1 MNTFIESAELTLLRT
16 ELERIRERYAVA
28 SYEQQQA
35 LEILGRYLN
44 TLFPAAYAQ
53 AMAQRTPVY
62 TFAQEM
68 LRALT
73 LVQPMQTV
81 TEEQPATQ
89 PPAPQVDAPPALRL
103 TDADQISLLRLTGS
117 TPAFEEVRRSWCA
130 EVGQDDDAFKAQL
143 DALIS
148 AQLATLETVKAT
160 GTWWSYYSPQLIAL
174 TDSGRAEYQQRFGL
188 PPRGIDEFIDT
199 SYKSR
204 DDWYLI
210 RVARAVI
217 LAGGSIPGARF
228 IPAAVWDTAEPLPAP
243 YQRRY
248 GNSEPDLIVELVPP
262 DGTKILIAVECERSN
277 YSPPRL
283 KTKVLKNMRD
293 YAEHGFDGVYYIA
306 PNRNAGGLL
315 KTAIRKVAADLRN
328 NPQSLE
334 RGFVALFALD
344 SLLKRWL
351 ASPAMLDRW
360 HGTPPDE
367 SSDAAAAD
375 YCFKH
380 KNRGGSSDGI

>member
-1 MNTFIESAELTLLRT
+1 
-16 ELERIRERYAVA
+16 
-28 SYEQQQA
+28 
-35 LEILGRYLN
+35 
-44 TLFPAAYAQ
+44 
-53 AMAQRTPVY
+53 
-62 TFAQEM
+62 
-68 LRALT
+68 
-73 LVQPMQTV
+73 
-81 TEEQPATQ
+81 
-89 PPAPQVDAPPALRL
+89 
-103 TDADQISLLRLTGS
+103 
-117 TPAFEEVRRSWCA
+117 
-130 EVGQDDDAFKAQL
+130 
-143 DALIS
+143 
-148 AQLATLETVKAT
+148 
-160 GTWWSYYSPQLIAL
+160 LIAL

-204 DDWYLI
+204 DAWYLI

>member
-73 LVQPMQTV
+73 LVQPMQVV
-81 TEEQPATQ
+81 TEDKPEAQTSV
-89 PPAPQVDAPPALRL
+89 PQADTSPALRL
-103 TDADQISLLRLTGS
+103 TDPDQISLLRLIGS
-117 TPAFEEVRRSWCA
+117 MPAFEEVRRSWCA
-130 EVGQDDDAFKAQL
+130 EVHQDDPAFKTQL
-143 DALIS
+143 DALIA
-148 AQLATLETVKAT
+148 AQLATLETLKVT
-160 GTWWSYYSPQLIAL
+160 GSWRSYYSPQLIAL
-174 TDSGRAEYQQRFGL
+174 TDSGKAEYQQRFGL
-188 PPRGIDEFIDT
+188 PARTIKEFVDA
-199 SYKSR
+199 SYKSEEA
-204 DDWYLI
+204 WYLI
-210 RVARAVI
+210 RVARSVI
-217 LAGGSIPGARF
+217 LSGGGIPGARF
-228 IPAAVWDTAEPLPAP
+228 VPAAVWDTAEPLPAP

-248 GNSEPDLIVELVPP
+248 GNSEPDLIVELTPA
-262 DGTKILIAVECERSN
+262 DGTRVLIAVECERSN
-277 YSPPRL
+277 YDSTRL

-315 KTAIRKVAADLRN
+315 KTAIRKVAADLRDH
-328 NPQSLE
+328 PQSLE
-334 RGFVALFALD
+334 RGFVALFVLD
-344 SLLKRWL
+344 DLIKKWL

-367 SSDAAAAD
+367 FSDAATAD

-380 KNRGGSSDGI
+380 KNRGGSSNGI

>member
-1 MNTFIESAELTLLRT
+1 MNTFVESAELTLLRT
-16 ELERIRERYAVA
+16 ELERIRERYAAA

-81 TEEQPATQ
+81 TEAEPAAQTA
-89 PPAPQVDAPPALRL
+89 APQADAPPALRL
-103 TDADQISLLRLTGS
+103 TDPDQISLLRLTGS
-117 TPAFEEVRRSWCA
+117 TPAYEEVRRAWCA
-130 EVGQDDDAFKAQL
+130 EVSQDDATFKAQL
-143 DALIS
+143 DALIA

-160 GTWWSYYSPQLIAL
+160 GTWQSYYSPQLIAL
-174 TDSGRAEYQQRFGL
+174 TDAGRAEYQQRFGL
-188 PPRGIDEFIDT
+188 PPRSIAEFIDNT
-199 SYKSR
+199 SYKSKEA
-204 DDWYLI
+204 WYLI

-217 LAGGSIPGARF
+217 LAGGNIPGTRF
-228 IPAAVWDTAEPLPAP
+228 VPTAVWDTVDPLPAL

-248 GNSEPDLIVELVPP
+248 GNSEPDLIVELTPP
-262 DGTKILIAVECERSN
+262 DGTKILIAVECERAN
-277 YSPPRL
+277 YNAPRL
-283 KTKVLKNMRD
+283 KTKVLKNMHD

-315 KTAIRKVAADLRN
+315 KTAIRKVAADLRDH
-328 NPQSLE
+328 PQSLE
-334 RGFVALFALD
+334 RGFVALFTLD
-344 SLLKRWL
+344 DLLRKWL
-351 ASPAMLDRW
+351 PSPAMLDRW

-367 SSDAAAAD
+367 FPDAAAAD

-380 KNRGGSSDGI
+380 KNRGVSNAS

>member
-1 MNTFIESAELTLLRT
+1 MNNTFIESAELTLLRT

-81 TEEQPATQ
+81 TEEQPAAQ
-89 PPAPQVDAPPALRL
+89 PPASQVDAPPALGL
-103 TDADQISLLRLTGS
+103 TDPDQISLLRLTGS

-130 EVGQDDDAFKAQL
+130 EIKQDDITFKAQL
-143 DALIS
+143 DALIA

-160 GTWWSYYSPQLIAL
+160 GTWRSYYSPQLIAL
-174 TDSGRAEYQQRFGL
+174 TDFGKTEYRQRFGL
-188 PPRGIDEFIDT
+188 PARTIKEFVDA
-199 SYKSR
+199 SYKSEEA
-204 DDWYLI
+204 WYLI
-210 RVARAVI
+210 RVAREVI
-217 LAGGSIPGARF
+217 LSGGSIPGARF
-228 IPAAVWDTAEPLPAP
+228 VPAAIWDTAEPLPAP

-248 GNSEPDLIVELVPP
+248 GNSEPDLIVELTPA
-262 DGTKILIAVECERSN
+262 DGTRILIAVECERSK
-277 YSPPRL
+277 YDPTRL
-283 KTKVLKNMRD
+283 KSKVLKNIRD

-306 PNRNAGGLL
+306 PNRDSAGLL
-315 KTAIRKVAADLRN
+315 KTALRKVAADLKA

-334 RGFVALFALD
+334 RGFAALFTMD
-344 SLLKRWL
+344 SLLGKWL
-351 ASPAMLDRW
+351 PSPAMLDRW
-360 HGTPPDE
+360 HGTPPGE
-367 SSDAAAAD
+367 LPDAAAAD
-375 YCFKH
+375 YCLKH
-380 KNRGGSSDGI
+380 KNRGVSNAS

>member
-73 LVQPMQTV
+73 LVQPMQAV
-81 TEEQPATQ
+81 AEEQPAAQTSV
-89 PPAPQVDAPPALRL
+89 PQSDAPPALRL
-103 TDADQISLLRLTGS
+103 TDANQISLLRLTGS
-117 TPAFEEVRRSWCA
+117 TPAYEEVRRSWCA
-130 EVGQDDDAFKAQL
+130 EVGQDDAAFKAQL
-143 DALIS
+143 DALIA
-148 AQLATLETVKAT
+148 AQLATLETLKVT
-160 GTWWSYYSPQLIAL
+160 GSWRSYYSPQLIAL
-174 TDSGRAEYQQRFGL
+174 TAFGRTEYQQRFGL
-188 PPRGIDEFIDT
+188 PPRTIKEFVDA
-199 SYKSR
+199 SYKSEEA
-204 DDWYLI
+204 WYLI
-210 RVARAVI
+210 RVAREVI
-217 LAGGSIPGARF
+217 LSGGSIPGARF
-228 IPAAVWDTAEPLPAP
+228 VPAAIWDTAEPLPAP

-248 GNSEPDLIVELVPP
+248 GNSEPDLIVELIPA
-262 DGTKILIAVECERSN
+262 DGTRVLIAVECERSN
-277 YSPPRL
+277 YDSTRL

-315 KTAIRKVAADLRN
+315 KTAIRKVAADLRD

-344 SLLKRWL
+344 DLLKKWL
-351 ASPAMLDRW
+351 PSPAMLDRW

-367 SSDAAAAD
+367 LSDAAAAD
-375 YCFKH
+375 YCLKH
-380 KNRGGSSDGI
+380 KYRGASNAS